1 MNKVKL
7 MIKVLIYINVL
18 FFITIYLAPSTK
30 VFANFTDSATLNAG
44 IKLSLGN
51 LDLSP
56 EQDETITG
64 LTYLGGD
71 PVLLSTHYLKN
82 EGTLNGKLA
91 YKIQVNKKGTN
102 IQVDNDETQL
112 IMNFGSEIGDKVIP
126 ISQINSGSYA
136 FVTDNED
143 EEWIFDGN
151 SETDIPITIKYKNS
165 TIPVSDQDIDII
177 VTFLLVQTNVSEPKE
192 TMFYDK
198 VSFKH
203 ELKLKAAEISNPTNP
218 DYWPAADDK
227 NWKSDEFGVRYNI
240 ANFKSIMYFSNIENS
255 DRVGNLN
262 DNVLYIELP
271 EGKIKKDDYFD
282 INQPKGYNIDVK
294 VMNNR
299 RFIKITISFNLSN
312 TEAKD
317 LLTVPNYYRV
327 GFGYENSNNGY
338 FSGYANFI
346 DNNTLPLIQKRI
358 LLNTDKNSSGIFETL
373 PIYTTLERKKIT
385 FKHTSLVDNWNNN
398 QISEPLVDAN
408 LSYKNLYAEVVEGP
422 TLFDLSLH
430 KAGKEDNQ
438 DYLLINTSKAATE
451 SYKTNKGK
459 LKIILIGNNGN
470 RLVIYRDLYTTN
482 ETKAAVQ
489 SQITNQEDASSVIE
503 ATESEVLEVPLE
515 TPVEAKE
522 SDEQTESIQGSLS
535 EEIITSDSSVE
546 IPEES
551 VQEDSEN
558 DSSLKNI
565 EQQKDEATK
574 NDSKE

>member
-112 IMNFGSEIGDKVIP
+112 IMNFGSEIGEKVIP

-227 NWKSDEFGVRYNI
+227 NWKWNGEVRYYDAYFEN
-240 ANFKSIMYFSNIENS
+240 IMYFSEIENS

-271 EGKIKKDDYFD
+271 EDKLKKNKDFE
-282 INQPKGYNIDVK
+282 ITQKEGSNVEIE
-294 VMNNR
+294 VMENK
-299 RFIKITISFNLSN
+299 RFIKITYSFNKS
-312 TEAKD
+312 TVEAKNLLSQPGYPSVAFTYGEHKSYTRFGGD
-317 LLTVPNYYRV
+317 L
-327 GFGYENSNNGY
+327 
-338 FSGYANFI
+338 
-346 DNNTLPLIQKRI
+346 LPLIYKRV
-358 LLNTDKNSSGIFETL
+358 LLSSDKNSPGVFETL
-373 PIYTTLERKKIT
+373 PIYTTLMQQKIYFKKISENYT
-385 FKHTSLVDNWNNN
+385 VDENSYIN
-398 QISEPLVDAN
+398 QTLSDAKLNYKKLETIVSEN
-408 LSYKNLYAEVVEGP
+408 SK
-422 TLFDLSLH
+422 LFDVSLQ
-430 KAGKEDNQ
+430 KANNE
-438 DYLLINTSKAATE
+438 DYLLVNTNSSITAGNE
-451 SYKTNKGK
+451 NNKGK

-515 TPVEAKE
+515 TPVEATE

-558 DSSLKNI
+558 DSSLKNN